1 MPMKNLSHPGRIVLW
16 DCIEALNLTIG
27 DAAVHP
33 QVEEDALTAI
43 CERQAP
49 ITADMAIRLEMAF
62 GSTANTWLRL
72 QNTYDLAQA
81 RETACEIK
89 RIERA
94 A

>member
-1 MPMKNLSHPGRIVLW
+1 MSIVLW

-62 GSTANTWLRL
+62 GSTADAHNLTRL
-72 QNTYDLAQA
+72 AN
-81 RETACEIK
+81 
-89 RIERA
+89 IEPA
-94 A
+94 DA